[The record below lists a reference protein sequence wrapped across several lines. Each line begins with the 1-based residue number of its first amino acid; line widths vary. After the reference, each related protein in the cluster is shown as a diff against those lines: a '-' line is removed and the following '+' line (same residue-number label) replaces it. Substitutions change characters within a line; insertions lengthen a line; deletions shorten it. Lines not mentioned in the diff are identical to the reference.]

1 MASIPF
7 LGAARFQGFWNA
19 STNAGTG
26 SGLVGSAPG
35 TAYSTLLVNGGYGG
49 TTNLTASS
57 GDYWQVTGSGTTN
70 IDSTNQWALN
80 DWVIYSGSSWIKLA
94 FEDTIA
100 SIILGDMSTS
110 VFHLGAAND
119 KHIIFNY
126 GSQHSGSSNFLY
138 DYNNDV
144 VSSSADIKLLA
155 SSAGS
160 GAEIAWHQP
169 GQTGKVRIYTTE
181 NDSGTDSI
189 HISSS
194 YMTKFKAGGLGYGF
208 DLAGQSDVFRIYKIG
223 AERSL
228 RVRDDIK
235 FYFGDGNDAYIS
247 YRETDDNYLVISGSS
262 EGMVLSGSNVIIDG
276 VLQGASPL
284 QVTGNIGVNTAGAA
298 QAYTFDVTGSLGVS
312 GSGYI
317 GGDLTVEGSILGQT
331 MGGANKLSLT
341 KNELVPAGTAKVFYG
356 PLTLPDVQVATGGS
370 GYSDSRCISVSGGS
384 GSDMTVSITTSEGK
398 IISATICES
407 GTGYASPDTVTVSG
421 GAGGTLIVNTTTSLS
436 IAEAAAAI
444 IQDLPL

>member
-1 MASIPF
+1 M
-7 LGAARFQGFWNA
+7 LGQHQEQHIR
-19 STNAGTG
+19 
-26 SGLVGSAPG
+26 L
-35 TAYSTLLVNGGYGG
+35 LLVNGGYGG

-70 IDSTNQWALN
+70 IDSANQWALN

-169 GQTGKVRIYTTE
+169 GQTGEVRIYTTE

-194 YMTKFKAGGLGYGF
+194 YMTRFKAGGLGYGF
-208 DLAGQSDVFRIYKIG
+208 DLAGLTNVFRIYNSG

-284 QVTGNIGVNTAGAA
+284 QISGDVGVNTAGAA

-317 GGDLTVEGSILGQT
+317 GGDLIVEGSILGQA
-331 MGGANKLSLT
+331 MGASNFTSLQRNT
-341 KNELVPAGTAKVFYG
+341 NTQAGTATKIMG
-356 PLTLPDVQVATGGS
+356 PFEIPQGLAL
-370 GYSDSRCISVSGGS
+370 
-384 GSDMTVSITTSEGK
+384 TVSV
-398 IISATICES
+398 
-407 GTGYASPDTVTVSG
+407 ASRAQVED
-421 GAGGTLIVNTTTSLS
+421 IK
-436 IAEAAAAI
+436 E
-444 IQDLPL
+444 